1 MQYKTALVLVLVA
14 ASGGSVFL
22 IHDLAHKPVCAI
34 AQAEERQRELN
45 SSKREFQCGQW
56 LVNRHA
62 DGEGRVFYEL
72 GNCSIPT
79 SLRSRIEQGNERI
92 DEARSLA
99 ALDRATERVA
109 EDVRIIGSYVRAQK
123 QAKGVGQATRNI
135 YRGLY
140 R

>member
-1 MQYKTALVLVLVA
+1 MQYKTVLLLALVA
-14 ASGGSVFL
+14 ASGRSVVL
-22 IHDLAHKPVCAI
+22 IRDLAHKPVCTI
-34 AQAEERQRELN
+34 SQAEERQRELN
-45 SSKREFQCGQW
+45 SSRREFQCGQW
-56 LVNRHA
+56 LVNRHP

-92 DEARSLA
+92 DEARSLVA
-99 ALDRATERVA
+99 MDRATERVA
-109 EDVRIIGSYVRAQK
+109 EDVRIIGSYARAQK
-123 QAKGVGQATRNI
+123 QAKGVGQAMRNM

>member
-1 MQYKTALVLVLVA
+1 MPGQRDRWRAHLAGSNQPSGKLVCGGLGTAE
-14 ASGGSVFL
+14 
-22 IHDLAHKPVCAI
+22 H
-34 AQAEERQRELN
+34 
-45 SSKREFQCGQW
+45 EFQCGQW

-72 GNCSIPT
+72 GNCGIPT

-92 DEARSLA
+92 DEARSLVSM
-99 ALDRATERVA
+99 DRATESVA
-109 EDVRIIGSYVRAQK
+109 ENVRIIGSYVRAQK

-135 YRGLY
+135 YRCLY

>member
-1 MQYKTALVLVLVA
+1 MQYKTVLLLVLVA

-22 IHDLAHKPVCAI
+22 IHDLAHKPVCTI
-34 AQAEERQRELN
+34 SQAEERQQELN
-45 SSKREFQCGQW
+45 SSRREFQCGQW

-62 DGEGRVFYEL
+62 NGEGRVFYEL
-72 GNCSIPT
+72 GNCNIPT

-92 DEARSLA
+92 AAAGSLSEV
-99 ALDRATERVA
+99 DRETERVA
-109 EDVRIIGSYVRAQK
+109 EDITIIGSYARARK

>member
-1 MQYKTALVLVLVA
+1 MQYKAVLILVLVA
-14 ASGGSVFL
+14 VSGASVFL
-22 IHDLAHKPVCAI
+22 IRDLAHKPVCTI
-34 AQAEERQRELN
+34 SQAEQRQRELN
-45 SSKREFQCGQW
+45 SSRREFQCGQW
-56 LVNRHA
+56 LVNRHP

-92 DEARSLA
+92 AAAGSLSEV
-99 ALDRATERVA
+99 DRETERVA
-109 EDVRIIGSYVRAQK
+109 EDVTVIGACVRAQK
-123 QAKGVGQATRNI
+123 QAKGVGQAMKNM